1 MLRISFPFRLF
12 EAGEE
17 NRISFER
24 EMITDISSVLG
35 EIKSLNKKEEQRCC
49 SSESVLYFIENI

>member
-12 EAGEE
+12 EAGE
-17 NRISFER
+17 RSRTSFEGEKIVLFR
-24 EMITDISSVLG
+24 ENQSS
-35 EIKSLNKKEEQRCC
+35 KKKEEQRYCC

>member
-12 EAGEE
+12 EAGE
-17 NRISFER
+17 RSRTSFEG
-24 EMITDISSVLG
+24 EKIVLLWENQSS
-35 EIKSLNKKEEQRCC
+35 KKKEEQRYCC